1 MPSNGSTGPGW
12 RQTGERIFLRSP
24 APRETRVGGGN
35 VALEPVSLKDAHWRV
50 GERAGLHLLNALG
63 LGIIPTRVDFV
74 LIDVKKAY
82 TGRR

>member
-1 MPSNGSTGPGW
+1 MEEDFPSLTGSARNKGW
-12 RQTGERIFLRSP
+12 
-24 APRETRVGGGN
+24 GGN

-50 GERAGLHLLNALG
+50 GGRAGLHLLNALG
-63 LGIIPTRVDFV
+63 LVIIPTRVDFV